1 MVYLYQIKE
10 YITRKYVSTTEYVRY
25 AINNSANCRK
35 QDKLCH
41 RSVGVNISL
50 SNKRSF
56 LREILTLLEGEMRQK
71 SISTVYLYVV
81 VENKVRSDYN

>member
-1 MVYLYQIKE
+1 MNDIVDI
-10 YITRKYVSTTEYVRY
+10 V
-25 AINNSANCRK
+25 NSKICRK

-41 RSVGVNISL
+41 SSVGVNISL

-71 SISTVYLYVV
+71 SNSTVYLYAV
-81 VENKVRSDYN
+81 VENKVRSDCN